1 MYRIGVMR
9 MKKLFQKIKSL
20 FPTKRKLI
28 QLYCA
33 LLTNAN
39 VKGFFSGYMY
49 TQGVKQACA
58 PGLNCYSCPAASAAC
73 PLGSLQ
79 NAFYE
84 SGKRAPYYM
93 VGIVILYGILFGRM
107 ICGYMCPFGLIQ
119 ELIYKIKTPKLKK
132 NAFTKVLSY
141 LKYVILV
148 FFVVIIPTLYGLRDL
163 PLPAFCKYICPSG
176 TLEGAL
182 GLLIHPLNEGML
194 GSLGPL
200 FTWKFALMISFAV
213 ACVFIFRFF
222 CRFFCPLGALYG
234 LFNRFSVFGIKLDKS
249 KCTHC
254 GLCTSKCKV
263 DIRRVGDH
271 ECVNCGECI
280 DVCPTNAISWR
291 GSKITLP
298 KSEIDVAKEKTVALA
313 NQLIDREN
321 IKTEKDIEKDKKI
334 QRFTLYQAL
343 LAIIVTIATIV
354 AAINGYTALIVIG
367 SIALSAILFIT
378 GWYLGPI
385 IKKKAAETRAREL
398 RLAELTKKTVK
409 LTESEKAA
417 VKAKAKTVKIR
428 ALIIK
433 IVSAVL
439 MVSVLAGALV
449 YYNFIVKD
457 PHSCHDSDGD
467 SLCDKCGNEIGNTE
481 GAVCVGYDIK
491 IWDENGATGETFN
504 PAKNAGKVTVI
515 NFWGVWCPGCLK
527 ELPYFNEV
535 ATEYKDKVTV
545 LAIHTELLSEREAD
559 YIVKYYPD
567 SDIIFGRDDADA
579 EAGADAYYT
588 MLGGTGAYPMTLV
601 LDANGV
607 IVKKFMHEIGKAELV
622 DAIELA
628 LESNN

>member
-1 MYRIGVMR
+1 MR
-9 MKKLFQKIKSL
+9 MKKIFKKIKSL
-20 FPTKRKLI
+20 LPTKRRLI

-84 SGKRAPYYM
+84 SGKRAPYY
-93 VGIVILYGILFGRM
+93 VIGIIILYGIIFGRM
-107 ICGYMCPFGLIQ
+107 ICGFMCPIGLIQ

-132 NAFTKVLSY
+132 NAFTKILSY
-141 LKYVILV
+141 FKYVILV
-148 FFVVIIPTLYGLRDL
+148 FFVVIIPTLYGLKDL
-163 PLPAFCKYICPSG
+163 PLPAFCKYICPAG

-182 GLLIHPLNEGML
+182 GLLIHPLNEGLL

-213 ACVFIFRFF
+213 ASVFIFRFF
-222 CRFFCPLGALYG
+222 CRFLCPLGALYG
-234 LFNRFSVFGIKLDKS
+234 LFNRFSILGIKLDKS

-254 GLCTSKCKV
+254 GLCTAKCKV

-291 GSKITLP
+291 GSKIILP
-298 KSEIDVAKEKTVALA
+298 PNEIDAAKEKTLILA
-313 NQLIDREN
+313 NQVLDKELP
-321 IKTEKDIEKDKKI
+321 IKNKDIEKKQKAS
-334 QRFTLYQAL
+334 RFTVMQ
-343 LAIIVTIATIV
+343 IICAAVVLVATIY
-354 AAINGYTALIVIG
+354 AAVCGYTALAVVG
-367 SIALSAILFIT
+367 SIALSVILFIT

-385 IKKKAAETRAREL
+385 IKEKSRKDREREL

-409 LTESEKAA
+409 LTEGERKAIDD
-417 VKAKAKTVKIR
+417 KAKRVKVR

-433 IVSAVL
+433 IVSAIL
-439 MVSVLAGALV
+439 MVSVLVGALI

-457 PHSCHDSDGD
+457 PHSCYDDNGD
-467 SLCDKCGNEIGNTE
+467 SICDECGNEIGNTE
-481 GAVCVGYDIK
+481 GSVCIGYDVK
-491 IWDENGATGETFN
+491 LWDENGATGETFN
-504 PAKNAGKVTVI
+504 PAKNTGKVTVI
-515 NFWGVWCPGCLK
+515 NFWGVWCPGCIK

-535 ATEYKDKVTV
+535 ATEYKDSVTV
-545 LAIHTELLSEREAD
+545 LAIHTEQLSEREAD
-559 YIVKYYPD
+559 YIVKNFPD
-567 SDIIFGRDDADA
+567 SYMLFGRDDADA
-579 EAGADAYYT
+579 EVGTDAYYT
-588 MLGGTGAYPMTLV
+588 MLGGMGTYPMTLV
-601 LDANGV
+601 LDENGV
-607 IVKKFMHEIGKAELV
+607 IVKKFMHEIGKNELV
-622 DAIELA
+622 GAVEEA
-628 LESNN
+628 LQATK

>member
-1 MYRIGVMR
+1 
-9 MKKLFQKIKSL
+9 MKKLFQKIKSIL
-20 FPTKRKLI
+20 PTKRKLI

-93 VGIVILYGILFGRM
+93 VGIIILYGILFGRM

-234 LFNRFSVFGIKLDKS
+234 LFNRFALLGIKLDKS

-254 GLCTSKCKV
+254 GLCISKCKV

-291 GSKITLP
+291 GSKIILP
-298 KSEIDVAKEKTVALA
+298 PNEISAAKEKTVALA
-313 NQLIDREN
+313 NQKIDKEN
-321 IKTEKDIEKDKKI
+321 RKSAQQIEKDKKTFRFVLI
-334 QRFTLYQAL
+334 QGILAAATLA
-343 LAIIVTIATIV
+343 ATIYS
-354 AAINGYTALIVIG
+354 AINGYTALIVLG
-367 SIALSAILFIT
+367 SIALTVILFIT
-378 GWYLGPI
+378 GCYLGPVF
-385 IKKKAAETRAREL
+385 KQKAKETRAREL

-409 LTESEKAA
+409 LTESEKTA
-417 VKAKAKTVKIR
+417 VNKKAKRIKIR
-428 ALIIK
+428 AIIIK
-433 IVSAVL
+433 VIAALL
-439 MVSVLAGALV
+439 MVSVLIGALV
-449 YYNFIVKD
+449 YYNIIVKD
-457 PHSCHDSDGD
+457 PHTCHDGNGD
-467 SLCDKCGNEIGNTE
+467 NICDKCDKVLADEDGIVYGNAE
-481 GAVCVGYDIK
+481 GDNCFGYDIK
-491 IWDENGATGETFN
+491 VWDENGATGETFN
-504 PAKNAGKVTVI
+504 PAKNHGKVTVI

-535 ATEYKDKVTV
+535 ATEYKDQVTV
-545 LAIHTELLSEREAD
+545 LAIHTELLSDREAD
-559 YIVKYYPD
+559 YIVKEFPD

-579 EAGADAYYT
+579 AAGADAYYT
-588 MLGGTGAYPMTLV
+588 MLGGTGAYPITLV
-601 LDANGV
+601 LDENGV
-607 IVKKFMHEIGKAELV
+607 IVKKYMHEIGKAELV
-622 DAIELA
+622 EAIELA
-628 LESNN
+628 LATKE